1 MMTDD
6 SNNQSL
12 ARLAIDQSTVPAAV
26 DPIENA
32 IVLWAEAST
41 RTETRDRDERVRDK
55 RQIIRSFL
63 NYVGKH
69 PGDVEPADVRAWR
82 KHLESLK
89 SENTVYSYLSRVSSF
104 YEWLRKYPEIKDHI
118 RNNPVSMARPTAP
131 RPYQTEKTKA
141 WTDDEMNA
149 ILDQIS
155 AEAERGSIH
164 ALRDY
169 SVTLFYLY
177 SGLRRNE
184 VFGLRGGDIEL
195 QEGGLIVR
203 YRRKGGKTQRREV
216 AKADVRDALLTYL
229 KKSRRLS
236 VLHTNDP
243 LWTRHDRAGA
253 PGEPLTSR
261 SYANNLKKYAV
272 KAGGMR
278 RVNIHQTRH
287 TYARIIFEDSG
298 DLLETQS
305 ALDHE
310 SQATTRVYVQT
321 VAVKRDKHSGR
332 IGRRARFAQNP
343 PWVFQVVAPNRVS
356 DQCFEQ

>member
-69 PGDVEPADVRAWR
+69 PGEIDPMDVRAWR
-82 KHLESLK
+82 KYLEPEK

-104 YEWLRKYPEIKDHI
+104 YEWLRKHPEIKDHI
-118 RNNPVSMARPTAP
+118 RGNPVSLGRPKAP

-141 WTDDEMNA
+141 WTDGEMNA
-149 ILDQIS
+149 ILDAITD
-155 AEAERGSIH
+155 EAAKGSIH

-169 SVTLFYLY
+169 AVTLFYLY

-184 VFGLRGGDIEL
+184 VFGLRGCDIEL

-216 AKADVRDALLTYL
+216 AQADVRDALLAYL
-229 KKSRRLS
+229 KKAKRLS

-243 LWTRHDRAGA
+243 IWTRHDRAGA

-261 SYANNLKKYAV
+261 SYANNLKKYAA
-272 KAGGMR
+272 KAGIR
-278 RVNIHQTRH
+278 QVNIHQTRH
-287 TYARIIFEDSG
+287 TYARIIFEDCG

-332 IGRRARFAQNP
+332 IASRIRQRKIE
-343 PWVFQVVAPNRVS
+343 S
-356 DQCFEQ
+356 